1 MNRLLIVGIEGLSIS
16 APRYQER
23 AVDLVV
29 DDERLE
35 HNAAS
40 NGVRTQS
47 EANALSCRW
56 YVRGGIILL
65 CARLIPSKQVSLSE
79 FDGTCNIHQSP

>member
-1 MNRLLIVGIEGLSIS
+1 MHRLLVVGIERLSIS

-40 NGVRTQS
+40 TSVRTQS

-56 YVRGGIILL
+56 CVQNGIILL
-65 CARLIPSKQVSLSE
+65 CACLIPS
-79 FDGTCNIHQSP
+79 